1 MKILELRN
9 KAKVILKEEDT
20 LNYFDDEESDPL
32 SEAAKRNRNHGGD
45 SDTTYGLEDEFIR
58 FLKAKIM

>member
-1 MKILELRN
+1 M
-9 KAKVILKEEDT
+9 ILKEEDT

-32 SEAAKRNRNHGGD
+32 SEAAKRNRNNGGD
-45 SDTTYGLEDEFIR
+45 SETTYGLEDEFIR